1 MRGVKVASAVAV
13 LLILLFGLFLTTTS
27 YFSPSYIHYRVG
39 ERFFKQ
45 RRYRAA
51 YEEFKR
57 AFELDPYNRAAR
69 QRLSDLKRILGIKG
83 GEGSEKG
90 R

>member
-1 MRGVKVASAVAV
+1 MRGVKIASIVFILALVAIGFYLVV
-13 LLILLFGLFLTTTS
+13 KV
-27 YFSPSYIHYRVG
+27 YFSESYLHYRVG
-39 ERFFKQ
+39 ERFY
-45 RRYRAA
+45 REGRYRAA

-69 QRLSDLKRILGIKG
+69 QRLADLKRIIGKN
-83 GEGSEKG
+83 EGTNQKN